1 MIKKPRLNP
10 MQDGNMIAFDW
21 RLAQAGS
28 DYYLTA
34 RFAMKAQ
41 RFVSGN
47 LFHQAVEMFLK
58 SGLANKGHTETEL
71 KRWGHS
77 LDKLWQA
84 FKTDY
89 PDQALVRHDTTIS
102 SLDKFEDIR
111 YPPDH
116 SLAIT
121 LQWDEPTYPSQL
133 PANTKLYTLVVGDSD
148 ALVADILATTE
159 WNTGLLFKGVNL
171 AMLDAL
177 TFLNE
182 QKDYLR
188 KVVA

>member
-1 MIKKPRLNP
+1 VIKKPGPARLS
-10 MQDGNMIAFDW
+10 NMIAFDW

-28 DYYLTA
+28 DYYLAA

-47 LFHQAVEMFLK
+47 LFHVAVEMFLK
-58 SGLANKGHTETEL
+58 SGLAKKGHTEFEL
-71 KRWGHS
+71 EQWRHNLK
-77 LDKLWQA
+77 KLWRR
-84 FKTDY
+84 FKAAY
-89 PDQALVRHDTTIS
+89 SNPALARHDATVS

-116 SLAIT
+116 SFAVT

-133 PANTKLYTLVVGDSD
+133 PANTKQYTLVVSDID

-159 WNTGLLFKGVNL
+159 WNAGMLFRGVNL

-177 TFLNE
+177 TFLND
-182 QKDYLR
+182 QKEYLR
-188 KVVA
+188 KVV

>member
-1 MIKKPRLNP
+1 ME
-10 MQDGNMIAFDW
+10 NMIAFDW

-47 LFHQAVEMFLK
+47 LFHLAVEMFLK
-58 SGLANKGHTETEL
+58 SGLAKKGHTETEL
-71 KRWGHS
+71 KRHWHS

-89 PDQALVRHDTTIS
+89 PDPALVRHDTTVS
-102 SLDKFEDIR
+102 FLDKFEDIR

-116 SLAIT
+116 SFTVT
-121 LQWDEPTYPSQL
+121 LQWDEPTYPSQP
-133 PANTKLYTLVVGDSD
+133 PANTKPYTLVVSDVD
-148 ALVADILATTE
+148 ALVADILATTG

-177 TFLNE
+177 TFLND
-182 QKDYLR
+182 QKEYLR

>member
-1 MIKKPRLNP
+1 
-10 MQDGNMIAFDW
+10 MIAFDW

-41 RFVSGN
+41 RFISGN
-47 LFHQAVEMFLK
+47 LFHLAVEMFLK
-58 SGLANKGHTETEL
+58 SGLAKKGYTENEL
-71 KRWGHS
+71 KRRWGHS

-89 PDQALVRHDTTIS
+89 PDPALVRHDGTVS

-116 SLAIT
+116 SVAVT
-121 LQWDEPTYPSQL
+121 LQRDEPTYPSE
-133 PANTKLYTLVVGDSD
+133 PPPSTKPYTLVISDID
-148 ALVADILATTE
+148 ALVADILAMTG
-159 WNTGLLFKGVNL
+159 WNTGLLFQGVNL

-182 QKDYLR
+182 QKGYLR
-188 KVVA
+188 KVVAAKATAT